1 MVILYTFFTLLIIQ
15 LVLYPASYSNAENDD
30 YFPVVEELSFVV
42 VTANR
47 QCINIS
53 VIDDTILENDDVFL
67 VEALSTSLATPIQ
80 STVEVIIANDDS
92 K

>member
-1 MVILYTFFTLLIIQ
+1 M
-15 LVLYPASYSNAENDD
+15 
-30 YFPVVEELSFVV
+30 EELSFMVI
-42 VTANR
+42 TGDR

-67 VEALSTSLATPIQ
+67 VEAISTSLIIPIQ
-80 STVEVIIANDDS
+80 STVEITIANDDC